1 MHAEPRET
9 EEEQVPAREV
19 QDGGTKHFRS
29 GCEGRRYALSEV
41 TDFSAQDGCSLFGRS
56 AQSSPLRQIG
66 NDRTR
71 AVLRDCFCMLS
82 CCCRIHHQLPLEQC
96 QTRPANPV
104 LPTLG
109 SEFKSGPQG
118 THTQIY
124 IYMCMYMY
132 MYTYLYTNVYIYI
145 YISILNIYIYMY
157 TRMYKCNIYI
167 YTHTYIHIYTP
178 YGPASNPLPPHGHVP
193 VGTLYVGG
201 LVSGYS

>member
-118 THTQIY
+118 THTDIY

-145 YISILNIYIYMY
+145 SILNIYIVY
-157 TRMYKCNIYI
+157 T
-167 YTHTYIHIYTP
+167 
-178 YGPASNPLPPHGHVP
+178 
-193 VGTLYVGG
+193 YV
-201 LVSGYS
+201 